1 MINYEIDKNNYINYE
16 IRGEHIIVKFLFYYD
31 INTLKN
37 SLITYYEYLSQK
49 YPECNYLTSY
59 PGTVNPYVL
68 ECHLSTMDKLG
79 LKYKVHKN
87 GVNILNINKFRN
99 TELSSLIKKAKPYL
113 ETNTKQSTCM
123 NKVSEFCKSDGMEMC
138 SITTTL
144 RETNLEVVSPI
155 KYYIVDANGFLI
167 SEHDSKPANV
177 DSYHSIRLSDKFSD
191 NIIKLVDGSPRF
203 HPKNKKDNQ

>member
-1 MINYEIDKNNYINYE
+1 MINYNIDENNYINYE

-31 INTLKN
+31 INILES
-37 SLITYYEYLSQK
+37 SLIAYYEYLSQK

-59 PGTVNPYVL
+59 PGTVNPHVL

-99 TELSSLIKKAKPYL
+99 TELNSLIKKAKPYL
-113 ETNTKQSTCM
+113 EKNTKQSTCV
-123 NKVSEFCKSDGMEMC
+123 NKVSDFCKSEGMEMC

-144 RETNLEVVSPI
+144 RKTNLEVVSPI
-155 KYYIVDANGFLI
+155 KYYTVDADGFLI
-167 SEHDSKPANV
+167 SEHDSKPPTERT
-177 DSYHSIRLSDKFSD
+177 YHSIRLSDKFQ
-191 NIIKLVDGSPRF
+191 NYKIRLVDGSPRF
-203 HPKNKKDNQ
+203 YPKD